1 MQRYFMSDAF
11 NDLFTSDERQGTM
24 FVVFVTLAILIACLG
39 LFGLV
44 VFTAERRTKEI
55 GIRKV
60 SGARTADIVR
70 LMLWR
75 ISAPVLVANLIAW
88 PLAYFYLHRWLE
100 AYAYRISLN
109 PLYFLAAGAA
119 ALTIAWATV
128 YANTLRLARTSPIH
142 ALRYE

>member
-1 MQRYFMSDAF
+1 
-11 NDLFTSDERQGTM
+11 
-24 FVVFVTLAILIACLG
+24 
-39 LFGLV
+39 
-44 VFTAERRTKEI
+44 
-55 GIRKV
+55 
-60 SGARTADIVR
+60 
-70 LMLWR
+70 
-75 ISAPVLVANLIAW
+75 
-88 PLAYFYLHRWLE
+88 LAYFYLHRWLE